1 MRSNNCCDGVTKP
14 VVAQPRCNKS
24 EVFCKK
30 LKSYLRII
38 LTAGGRMNGDVVG
51 NDAGIEAG
59 NDAGNEAGNEKGLV
73 EPLPDLDTLTIA
85 KLKELGAERGYND
98 IWRRGTKRADYIK
111 WIQEQYNEEVRKARP
126 DPLTIMMADMRANM
140 ERVREQKAKAA
151 GMLDELMA
159 KKKAVETKIAA
170 LESVPE
176 KTPAQYESIIVLLKS
191 LIKLNDIITTTRRL
205 V

>member
-1 MRSNNCCDGVTKP
+1 
-14 VVAQPRCNKS
+14 
-24 EVFCKK
+24 
-30 LKSYLRII
+30 
-38 LTAGGRMNGDVVG
+38 MNGDVVG